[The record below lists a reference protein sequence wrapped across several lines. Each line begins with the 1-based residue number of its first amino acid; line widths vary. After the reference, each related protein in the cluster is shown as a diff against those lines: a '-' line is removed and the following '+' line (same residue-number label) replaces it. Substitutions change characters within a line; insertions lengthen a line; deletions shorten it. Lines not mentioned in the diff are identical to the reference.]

1 MVKILPVL
9 LIQFSSFLF
18 GQNAAQLE
26 SQRVAEQNYKIQVSN
41 GAFEKAIDEMS
52 SSARKSSQ
60 EKINQIDD
68 DFEFNF
74 AEKAKIE
81 SKINSILEKKIAVKN
96 KLSKAKSDIDKN
108 DFLQKLDSLN
118 IDLEKLKSKLAQ
130 NEAELKI
137 LQESYR
143 NLTK

>member
-1 MVKILPVL
+1 MVNI
-9 LIQFSSFLF
+9 FSFLF
-18 GQNAAQLE
+18 VLLSSILFAQNAAQIE
-26 SQRVAEQNYKIQVSN
+26 SQRVAEQNYKTQISN
-41 GAFEKAIDEMS
+41 GAFEKAVDEMS
-52 SSARKSSQ
+52 NSARKSSQ

-137 LQESYR
+137 LQEKYR

>member
-9 LIQFSSFLF
+9 LILFSSFLF

-26 SQRVAEQNYKIQVSN
+26 SQRVAEQNYKTQVSN

>member
-74 AEKAKIE
+74 SELIPNIKNKNRLFALPNGNYFLIPSEWMTRYSAMAKLAKI
-81 SKINSILEKKIAVKN
+81 KN
-96 KLSKAKSDIDKN
+96 GNAS
-108 DFLQKLDSLN
+108 
-118 IDLEKLKSKLAQ
+118 
-130 NEAELKI
+130 
-137 LQESYR
+137 
-143 NLTK
+143 T